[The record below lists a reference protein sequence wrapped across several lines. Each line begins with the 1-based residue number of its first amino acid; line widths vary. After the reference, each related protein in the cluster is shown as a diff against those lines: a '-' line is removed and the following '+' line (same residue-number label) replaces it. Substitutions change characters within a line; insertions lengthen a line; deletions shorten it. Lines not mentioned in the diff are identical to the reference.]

1 MEVRLARGRA
11 EVEAALDLRERVFCG
26 EQGVSLAA
34 ERDGR
39 DHEALHVVAV
49 EHGQVLGACR
59 VVFDGDLGRFG
70 RMAVEPAARR
80 RGIGRALLAEAER
93 HARKHGAVRMRLH
106 AQAEVQNLYADDGY
120 VTCGAPFEEEGI
132 PHVTMEKTLA

>member
-1 MEVRLARGRA
+1 VEVRLARGRA
-11 EVEAALDLRERVFCG
+11 EIDAALELRERVFCG

-49 EHGQVLGACR
+49 EDGHVLGTCR
-59 VVFDGDLGRFG
+59 VVFDGELGRFG
-70 RMAVEPAARR
+70 RMAVEPSARR
-80 RGIGRALLAEAER
+80 RGIGQALLAEAER
-93 HARKHGAVRMRLH
+93 HARRRGAARMRLH
-106 AQAEVQNLYADDGY
+106 AQADVQNLYAAGGY